1 MIKKII
7 GEILPIINKEKTKDE
22 LGDRT
27 KYVGSSD
34 VAKCPRQAT
43 LSRLKPIEHDLN
55 TLIRFE
61 RGHLAENILSR
72 IFERTKYNWTAQKEL
87 IHPEFQYLRSHVDF
101 MFYTKNMK
109 SIGICEVKT
118 TSEIPEEPYDSWVSQ
133 IYWQMGLAK
142 LIYPDANIRGVI
154 LALDLNTGD
163 IREFDT
169 YTPSDTI
176 FNILIDKAH
185 NIWAAINGEADPECE
200 PSLLCGF
207 CEFREDC
214 PVFDRDNL
222 PKDVWETVHL
232 FAQLKE
238 QENELK
244 TKIEALKEGI
254 LKYIG
259 GRKFSATNSELGLTL
274 SVTAPRTSEFVD
286 GKILKEKYPEIFDE
300 CKQVREYPAS
310 LRIYRKTP
318 KGGE

>member
-1 MIKKII
+1 MIKRII
-7 GEILPIINKEKTKDE
+7 GEILPKISQEKSTED

-43 LSRLKPIEHDLN
+43 LEKLQPIEYDTE
-55 TLIRFE
+55 TLLRFE
-61 RGHLAENILSR
+61 RGHLAEQILSK

-87 IHPEFQYLRSHVDF
+87 AHPEYPYFKAHVDF
-101 MFYTKNMK
+101 MFYTRNMK
-109 SIGICEVKT
+109 SIGICEIKT
-118 TSEIPEEPYDSWVSQ
+118 SSQIPDEPYDSWVSQ
-133 IYWQMGLAK
+133 LHWQMGLAK
-142 LIYPDANIRGVI
+142 LAYPEANIKGAI
-154 LALDLNTGD
+154 LALDLNSGELQ
-163 IREFDT
+163 EFNGF
-169 YTPSDTI
+169 TPSEVI
-176 FNILIDKAH
+176 FDMLIDKAH
-185 NIWAAINGEADPECE
+185 NIWDAINGEATPECE

-259 GRKFSATNSELGLTL
+259 ENKFSATNSDLGLTVT
-274 SVTAPRTSEFVD
+274 VTAPRVSEFVD
-286 GKILKEKYPEIFDE
+286 GKILKEKYPDIFDE

-310 LRIYRKTP
+310 LRIYKKTP

>member
-7 GEILPIINKEKTKDE
+7 GEILPIINKEKITKD

-43 LSRLKPIEHDLN
+43 LAKLKPIEYDIQ
-55 TLIRFE
+55 TLLRFE
-61 RGHLAENILSR
+61 RGHLAEQILSS
-72 IFERTKYNWTAQKEL
+72 IFERTKYTWIAQQEL
-87 IHPEFQYLRSHVDF
+87 IHPEFQYFRSHVDF

-118 TSEIPEEPYDSWVSQ
+118 TSEIPNEPYDSWVSQ

-142 LIYPDANIRGVI
+142 LAYPNANIRGVI
-154 LALDLNTGD
+154 LALDLNSGD

-169 YTPSDTI
+169 YTPSELI
-176 FNILIDKAH
+176 FKTLIDKAH

-200 PSLLCGF
+200 PSLLCGS
-207 CEFREDC
+207 CEYREDC
-214 PVFDRDNL
+214 PVFDRGNL
-222 PKDVWETVHL
+222 NEDVWQKALLYAEK
-232 FAQLKE
+232 KE
-238 QENELK
+238 KKEAIEEELDK
-244 TKIEALKEGI
+244 LREKILE
-254 LKYIG
+254 YIG

-300 CKQVREYPAS
+300 CKQVRVYPAS
-310 LRIYRKTP
+310 LRIYKKTP